1 MNYTLTAQVNMLES
15 ETTLAI
21 VMPSADATEATL
33 VKLEDDAVDAFGN
46 AVNCIKVM
54 PGQTITPIDGNCYEL
69 EVKAGEVTEYKVNS
83 PQPTQSIAVFTKNPA
98 EIEVEQGGIE
108 VEASSQLC
116 NSSYPKPIAGYVPGS
131 DVFQHAKIDLD
142 QKAMEDALQFTPPAF
157 TTANE
162 RYSVGANSM
171 SKGSYRAP
179 ACGQLPPRP
188 LPQRAAP
195 ATCGM
200 CGLGPGPPQPRA
212 PTPRGRSRVSGTA
225 SVRIYGRCCCRLPG
239 CHGATVAHLARP

>member
-54 PGQTITPIDGNCYEL
+54 PGQTITPIDGKCYEL

-98 EIEVEQGGIE
+98 EIEVEQGGI
-108 VEASSQLC
+108 ALC
-116 NSSYPKPIAGYVPGS
+116 AIP
-131 DVFQHAKIDLD
+131 D
-142 QKAMEDALQFTPPAF
+142 
-157 TTANE
+157 
-162 RYSVGANSM
+162 
-171 SKGSYRAP
+171 
-179 ACGQLPPRP
+179 CGQE
-188 LPQRAAP
+188 
-195 ATCGM
+195 
-200 CGLGPGPPQPRA
+200 
-212 PTPRGRSRVSGTA
+212 
-225 SVRIYGRCCCRLPG
+225 
-239 CHGATVAHLARP
+239 